1 MEEKA
6 PAHAGSRPHHT
17 YFVLAGYLQS
27 LAYSVWRRTG
37 RPMGGHAQPQHY
49 LQGQDPAGLHAKRGA
64 AGHANSPAIAGCA
77 SGRCLVSRLANR
89 SEEHTSDLQSLMRIS
104 YAVFCLK
111 KT

>member
-17 YFVLAGYLQS
+17 YFVLAGYLRS

-49 LQGQDPAGLHAKRGA
+49 LQGQDP
-64 AGHANSPAIAGCA
+64 
-77 SGRCLVSRLANR
+77 R
-89 SEEHTSDLQSLMRIS
+89 SEEHTSELQSLMRSS

-111 KT
+111 NKNKTTTQKHKTPKKTSINNTPNI